1 MAKCTLC
8 GKDLIEFSKEQE
20 DKILALIDK
29 DSLIL
34 AETYP
39 HCFNYCP
46 NCGIIEHP
54 FTPQQLEILSSHLEQ
69 LKEVNDLN
77 IPDIVDPQH
86 YTKSCLLAGE
96 CFSILN
102 NTDYAP
108 LCYKACEDDLSALL
122 IKYLKKHYPQMD
134 LNNTVNVV
142 NLNMSMEDNDL
153 FLEITKWLNVFR
165 LRTLATTPEDV
176 SSNPVLLYNAILV
189 YINQCEMDKA
199 HQLFDIAKTNYAGT
213 SDVHDKA
220 INYIQNLFDKFDY

>member
-1 MAKCTLC
+1 
-8 GKDLIEFSKEQE
+8 
-20 DKILALIDK
+20 
-29 DSLIL
+29 
-34 AETYP
+34 
-39 HCFNYCP
+39 
-46 NCGIIEHP
+46 
-54 FTPQQLEILSSHLEQ
+54 
-69 LKEVNDLN
+69 
-77 IPDIVDPQH
+77 
-86 YTKSCLLAGE
+86 
-96 CFSILN
+96 
-102 NTDYAP
+102 
-108 LCYKACEDDLSALL
+108 
-122 IKYLKKHYPQMD
+122 MD

-142 NLNMSMEDNDL
+142 NLNMNMEDNDL